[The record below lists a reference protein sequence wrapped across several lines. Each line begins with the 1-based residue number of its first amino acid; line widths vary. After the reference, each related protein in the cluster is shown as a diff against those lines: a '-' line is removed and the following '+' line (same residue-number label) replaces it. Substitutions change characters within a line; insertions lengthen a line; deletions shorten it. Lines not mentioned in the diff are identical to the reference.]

1 MRAFFFFF
9 RPLSAA
15 FFLFFF
21 FAASSF
27 ITGFVPGPLAF
38 PSDFSFSSEG
48 SGDCVAGEVAASQ
61 DGLSW

>member
-1 MRAFFFFF
+1 MRAFFF

>member
-1 MRAFFFFF
+1 MRAFFFF